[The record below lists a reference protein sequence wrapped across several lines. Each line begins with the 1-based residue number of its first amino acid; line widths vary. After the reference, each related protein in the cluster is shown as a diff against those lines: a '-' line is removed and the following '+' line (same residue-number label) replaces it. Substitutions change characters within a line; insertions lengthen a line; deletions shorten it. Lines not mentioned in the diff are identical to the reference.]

1 MKGLHPMRIAY
12 LNYGNQS
19 GVTPNIIRAL
29 TELGN
34 EIVRVDP
41 TGVLALRNPR
51 TRRPR
56 PTPRVLISLA
66 VSALRHGP
74 QAIHHRWNT
83 VYAFDQHSREAG
95 ELLARLDPQPDL
107 VLQNGALFAPGRPAR
122 LPYVMLL
129 DNTCRLAERQP
140 PVPEADIGR
149 HIEFGSA
156 WISRERAAYQGA
168 AGIATFSELV
178 RQSLIHDYEVNPARV
193 FVTGA
198 GANIIPGDVSARA
211 DDGRTLVFVGK
222 DGWRR
227 KGGPILLD
235 AFKLLRKDHPDL
247 RLILAGPTE
256 ALEVP
261 EGVENLGLVPFAK
274 VEELLCQATVFV
286 LPTLREPFGIA
297 FLDAML
303 CKAPC
308 VGTSVGAVPEIL
320 GDTGVVVPP
329 ADAGAL
335 AAAISKLLNDKA
347 RRAAMGEAGR
357 RRVLERGYLWP
368 DVGKRLEDFLRR
380 ASMNIARSGMPSHA
394 VCAPELE
401 QPPA

>member
-1 MKGLHPMRIAY
+1 MRIAY

-19 GVTPNIIRAL
+19 GVTPNIVRAL
-29 TELGN
+29 GGLGH

-56 PTPRVLISLA
+56 PTPRVLLSLA

-95 ELLARLDPQPDL
+95 ALLARLDPQPDL
-107 VLQNGALFAPGRPAR
+107 VLQNGALFAPGRPPR
-122 LPYVMLL
+122 LPYVLLL
-129 DNTCRLAERQP
+129 DNTCLLAERQP
-140 PVPEADIGR
+140 PVPEAEIGR
-149 HIEFGSA
+149 FIQFGES

-178 RQSLIHDYEVNPARV
+178 RQSLIDDYGVDPARV
-193 FVTGA
+193 CVTGA
-198 GANIIPGDVSARA
+198 GANIIPRDVEART

-227 KGGPILLD
+227 KGGPILLR
-235 AFKLLRKDHPDL
+235 AFALLRRERPDL
-247 RLILAGPTE
+247 RLLLAGPTE
-256 ALEVP
+256 EIAAQ
-261 EGVENLGLVPFAK
+261 EGVENLGLVSLAR
-274 VEELLCQATVFV
+274 VEELLRKATIFV

-308 VGTSVGAVPEIL
+308 VGTDVGAVPEIL
-320 GDTGVVVPP
+320 GDAGVVVPP
-329 ADAGAL
+329 ADALAL
-335 AAAISKLLNDKA
+335 ASALSGLLNDPA

-368 DVGKRLEDFLRR
+368 EVGKRLDAFLRR
-380 ASMNIARSGMPSHA
+380 ASMNSASKGMPSQA
-394 VCAPELE
+394 VWAPELE